1 MMGTERSN
9 ALRNRSV
16 TCSGQSPRFWGFGWS
31 GLHAGFCVAELDYA
45 KVVLV
50 YGLWCRGDGP
60 LSLACECQGN
70 LVLHH

>member
-16 TCSGQSPRFWGFGWS
+16 TCSGQSPLFWGFGWS

-50 YGLWCRGDGP
+50 YGL
-60 LSLACECQGN
+60 
-70 LVLHH
+70 